1 MKIAITGAA
10 GFLGQALVA
19 RLLGQQAP
27 LRFDELRL
35 SDLRLSYRPENPR
48 VKSLSGDL
56 RDPALRAALVSG
68 GLDVL
73 IHLAALPSGTTEQ
86 DPAMARAV
94 NLDAAIALFNQ
105 AAAAKTGVRIV
116 HASSIAALGQPEHTV
131 TDDTACKPTLT
142 YGVLKAML
150 EAWLCDMTRRG
161 EVQGLSLRLP
171 GLVARPLMRTGQRS
185 AFLSDAFRHMYAGKP
200 FVVPVSPDGMTWLM
214 SVSRCVDN
222 LVHAARL
229 DRTPEWA
236 ALTLPVVRVS
246 MRGVVNALSEA
257 TGHPASLAS
266 YEPDPALQAVFA
278 NYPSLKT
285 PTADALGFRNDGGVD
300 QLARRVLRQLRREAA
315 PPR

>member
-1 MKIAITGAA
+1 MRIAITGAA
-10 GFLGQALVA
+10 GFLGQALCA

-35 SDLRLSYRPENPR
+35 TDLRLSYRPDNPK
-48 VKSLSGDL
+48 VKSLAGDL

-68 GLDVL
+68 GVDVL
-73 IHLAALPSGTTEQ
+73 IHLAAMPSGSTEQ

-94 NLDAAIALFNQ
+94 NLDAAIALFGQ
-105 AAAAKTGVRIV
+105 AAAVRSGVRIV

-131 TDDTACKPTLT
+131 TDETMLRPTLT
-142 YGVLKAML
+142 YGVLKGML

-161 EVQGLSLRLP
+161 EVNGLSLRLP
-171 GLVARPLMRTGQRS
+171 GLVARPFVRTGQRS
-185 AFLSDAFRHMYAGKP
+185 AFLSDVFRHMHAGEP
-200 FVVPVSPDGMTWLM
+200 FTVPVSPDGMTWLM

-229 DRTPEWA
+229 DRQPEWP
-236 ALTLPVVRVS
+236 ALTLPAIRVS

-257 TGHPASLAS
+257 TGHPASLAT
-266 YEPDPALQAVFA
+266 YEADPALQAVFA
-278 NYPSLKT
+278 NYPPLKT
-285 PTADALGFRNDGGVD
+285 PTADALGFRSDGGVD

-315 PPR
+315 GR